1 MLNHHPMPFCN
12 DWEREL
18 HFEKHGYKFRAVDQF
33 EYERMAD
40 VFMFGE
46 QGKDTH
52 ECIRTNAP
60 DRVRLDFGTKYFCV
74 SRLTPKP
81 ECLRTFYPVKR
92 TTVAYHG
99 GLASYMQYECGRIDL

>member
-1 MLNHHPMPFCN
+1 MPFCN
-12 DWEREL
+12 DWERKL
-18 HFEKHGYKFRAVDQF
+18 HFEKHGYKFRAVYQF

-60 DRVRLDFGTKYFCV
+60 QI
-74 SRLTPKP
+74 
-81 ECLRTFYPVKR
+81 E
-92 TTVAYHG
+92 
-99 GLASYMQYECGRIDL
+99 